1 MNVLI
6 IGGYGVFGLRLAELL
21 TTDEHAVCIAGR
33 NLNSA
38 ETAAKRIGCDAR
50 HLDRSGDLSALA
62 EFDVVV
68 DAAGPFHAYGDRP
81 YRLAETAIELGVHY
95 LDFSDN
101 AEFCVGIN
109 QLDEKARAASVC
121 VLSGLS
127 TVPAIS
133 SAAVTALTNG
143 ETPSLIDCAIL
154 PGNNSPRGLSVMSSI
169 LNQTGRPI
177 SYWQGNKWVDAIGW
191 SNPQTYDLPRGL
203 KRQGWQIEVPDNQL
217 FPKYFNAE
225 TVIFRAGLELSVMRW
240 GLAVLSKVRAVWP
253 FPVDGVLLHVAKFLA
268 DLLQWFG
275 TGSGGMS
282 VMALVG
288 RERRYWRLLIE
299 GGKGPY
305 IPAVAT
311 RALLRRDDLPIGAGA
326 ALDVISLDEAEAAM
340 ADLGVTIEQ
349 ASEPIE
355 LLFPKVLQAS
365 FDELPE
371 EVRATHKTT
380 SISRWKG
387 RASVGRGSGL
397 WPRLLAALFRFPAAS
412 DDIEVEV
419 TKTVTPRGET
429 WLRRFGGSTF
439 KSHLK
444 ATDEGMNES
453 FFPFTFLL
461 DLKVE
466 DVALYFPV
474 KSGRLGPIPLPKWL
488 LPVSVAK
495 ETAAG
500 GRFHFDVE
508 LRAPLTGGLMVHYQ
522 GYLEAA
528 EIIA

>member
-1 MNVLI
+1 MKVLI
-6 IGGYGVFGLRLAELL
+6 IGGYGVFGSRLAELL
-21 TTDEHAVCIAGR
+21 VTDDHVVCIAGR

-38 ETAAKRIGCDAR
+38 EIAAKKIGCDALR
-50 HLDRSGDLSALA
+50 LDRSGDLSALA

-68 DAAGPFHAYGDRP
+68 DAAGPFHAYGDAP
-81 YRLAETAIELGVHY
+81 YRLASAAIMQGVHY
-95 LDFSDN
+95 LDLSDN
-101 AEFCVGIN
+101 AAFCAGIK
-109 QLDEKARAASVC
+109 QLDEKARAAGVC

-133 SAAVTALTNG
+133 SAAVTALANG

-154 PGNNSPRGLSVMSSI
+154 PGNNSPRGFSVMSSI

-177 SYWQGNKWVDAIGW
+177 SSWLGNKWVDAVGW

-217 FPKYFNAE
+217 FPQYFNAE
-225 TVIFRAGLELSVMRW
+225 TVIFRAGLELGIMRW
-240 GLAVLSKVRAVWP
+240 GLAALSKVRTIWP
-253 FPVDGVLLHVAKFLA
+253 FPVDGVVLRVAKFLA
-268 DLLQWFG
+268 DLLQGLG
-275 TGSGGMS
+275 TGNGGMS
-282 VMALVG
+282 VMVLVG

-299 GGKGPY
+299 DGKGPY

-311 RALLRRDDLPIGAGA
+311 RALLRKDDLPIGAGA

-340 ADLGVTIEQ
+340 ADLRVITEQ
-349 ASEPIE
+349 VIEPIE
-355 LLFPKVLQAS
+355 LLFPKVLQAN
-365 FDELPE
+365 FDKLPV
-371 EVRATHKTT
+371 EVRATHKT
-380 SISRWKG
+380 ISVSHWKG
-387 RASVGRGSGL
+387 RASVVRGAGL
-397 WPRLLAALFRFPAAS
+397 WPCFLAVLFRFPAAS

-419 TKTVTPRGET
+419 KKTVTPQGET
-429 WLRRFGGSTF
+429 WRRRFGGSTF

-444 ATDEGMNES
+444 ATDNGMSES

-466 DVALYFPV
+466 DDALHFPV
-474 KSGRLGPIPLPKWL
+474 KSGRFGPLPLPKWL
-488 LPVSVAK
+488 LPVSIAK
-495 ETAAG
+495 ETAAD

-522 GYLEAA
+522 GYLEAGA
-528 EIIA
+528 NAA